1 MSPTECATESNPLV
15 MAAEPSPAQPGVAG
29 QTPAEKSRKRVFV
42 IFTGTCVFGLALAG
56 WYVGN
61 RIYAA
66 DAVHSDAV
74 LSPAL
79 EMPNN
84 IRLPVPPPVG
94 FVIPASAP
102 KSPEFYLQT
111 AALGDAQ
118 DLKFI
123 KQLHTKGYAAKM
135 DESSADGTDRILIGP
150 YGDRAAL
157 ERARRKLAGAG
168 ILAAESSR

>member
-1 MSPTECATESNPLV
+1 MYSTECATESKPLV
-15 MAAEPSPAQPGVAG
+15 MDAEPSPAQPGVAG
-29 QTPAEKSRKRVFV
+29 QTLAEKSRKRVFV

-66 DAVHSDAV
+66 DTVHSDAV
-74 LSPAL
+74 LSPTI
-79 EMPNN
+79 EMPTN
-84 IRLPVPPPVG
+84 IPLPVPPPAG
-94 FVIPASAP
+94 FVILVPAP
-102 KSPEFYLQT
+102 KPPEFYLQT

-123 KQLHTKGYAAKM
+123 KQLHAKGYAAKM
-135 DESSADGTDRILIGP
+135 DESSADGTDSILIGP

-168 ILAAESSR
+168 ILAAESSH